1 MSKILVDESAL
12 KQALA
17 ALENLRH
24 SWADARLI
32 AITALRGALAQQ
44 AEPAAWQKEYDAIN
58 KFYAEKTAVRSKL
71 PLIRHIDDGL
81 HILSLIGATDR
92 AKAAFCLHPI
102 VQNNEDVDVSWSPA
116 YTLACE
122 YRDRANAYLC
132 CPETDWVLTV
142 KDVRSIVGEMSDEC
156 RTMLI
161 ADKRQNYADF
171 IVAHFGNHK
180 RSSNLDRYFRLWLA
194 FLECTAP
201 PAAQQAEPVDVL
213 HRWAA
218 HNEDVPTNNWQRGY
232 EAARVWVRNVGLPA
246 MAQRAEPVGE
256 VVCRT
261 DGDIERG
268 PEAIVALSSF
278 VSLGAKLYT
287 DPTASQQ
294 SDYCRYPDCKCPTDN
309 PCLKGMKQQEEKQPQ
324 SLPDNCKISLRMR
337 CEECMHVQV
346 VKGSRLDGC
355 NYFGSA
361 YHWCEN
367 CDFGKPL
374 PIGDVKVDE

>member
-44 AEPAAWQKEYDAIN
+44 VEPVAWQKEYDAIN

-142 KDVRSIVGEMSDEC
+142 KDVLSIVGEMSDEC

-171 IVAHFGNHK
+171 IIAHFSNHK

-201 PAAQQAEPVDVL
+201 PAAQQDEPVVF
-213 HRWAA
+213 
-218 HNEDVPTNNWQRGY
+218 HNPWRFSLENCISGDNYLRASEYRDLIED
-232 EAARVWVRNVGLPA
+232 L
-246 MAQRAEPVGE
+246 
-256 VVCRT
+256 
-261 DGDIERG
+261 DD
-268 PEAIVALSSF
+268 
-278 VSLGAKLYT
+278 LY
-287 DPTASQQ
+287 
-294 SDYCRYPDCKCPTDN
+294 
-309 PCLKGMKQQEEKQPQ
+309 
-324 SLPDNCKISLRMR
+324 RMR
-337 CEECMHVQV
+337 AAAAIAPGRV
-346 VKGSRLDGC
+346 DG
-355 NYFGSA
+355 
-361 YHWCEN
+361 
-367 CDFGKPL
+367 K
-374 PIGDVKVDE
+374 

>member
-44 AEPAAWQKEYDAIN
+44 AEPVAWQKEYDAIN

-71 PLIRHIDDGL
+71 PMIRHIDDGL

-194 FLECTAP
+194 FLECT
-201 PAAQQAEPVDVL
+201 
-213 HRWAA
+213 
-218 HNEDVPTNNWQRGY
+218 
-232 EAARVWVRNVGLPA
+232 
-246 MAQRAEPVGE
+246 
-256 VVCRT
+256 
-261 DGDIERG
+261 
-268 PEAIVALSSF
+268 
-278 VSLGAKLYT
+278 

-294 SDYCRYPDCKCPTDN
+294 AEYCRYPDCKCPTDN
-309 PCLKGMKQQEEKQPQ
+309 PCLKGMKQKEEKRSQ
-324 SLPDNCKISLRMR
+324 SLPDNCKISLRMQ

-346 VKGSRLDGC
+346 VKGSRYDGC

-361 YHWCEN
+361 YDWCNN
-367 CDFGKPL
+367 CDGGKL
-374 PIGDVKVDE
+374 HPIDSLKVDE